1 MLHSVEVVSSAR
13 RSLRRAVTLEA
24 DVIARPWDLPRRHR
38 VLDLSPEGMR
48 LSAGTPLPVGEE
60 VVVCF
65 APPGGDATE
74 LWAWARVVRTGAD
87 AMGLE
92 LLDLDSRERDQLSR
106 ALIGTPP
113 PLSARARS
121 RRELVWIEMLVTYT
135 EDLGDRVN
143 TVEVS
148 EALHAV
154 ADRELQPAALSGLL
168 TGGRT
173 EKYAW
178 RFA

>member
-24 DVIARPWDLPRRHR
+24 DVIARAWDLPRRHR

-48 LSAGTPLPVGEE
+48 LSAGTPLPLGEE

-65 APPGGDATE
+65 APPGRASSE
-74 LWAWARVVRTGAD
+74 LWAWARVVRTGPD

-92 LLDLDSRERDQLSR
+92 LLDLDGAERDQLSR

-113 PLSARARS
+113 PLSARP
-121 RRELVWIEMLVTYT
+121 RRELVWIDLINATPPKPRPRRSEMS
-135 EDLGDRVN
+135 RR
-143 TVEVS
+143 S
-148 EALHAV
+148 
-154 ADRELQPAALSGLL
+154 LSPLRRLAG
-168 TGGRT
+168 TR
-173 EKYAW
+173 
-178 RFA
+178 RS